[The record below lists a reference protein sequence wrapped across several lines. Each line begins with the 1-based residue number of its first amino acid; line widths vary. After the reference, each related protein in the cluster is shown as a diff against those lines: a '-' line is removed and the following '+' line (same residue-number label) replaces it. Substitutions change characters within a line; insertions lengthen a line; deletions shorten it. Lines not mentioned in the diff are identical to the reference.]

1 MLQVMTTKSVSYVFA
16 LVDDKKNTTSTSC
29 RGSRPSWALVGVGC
43 SNQMQVVQGIVLSWL
58 GFLPLCKLLVL
69 LTQMPTC
76 PLTCVHKQIWALIAT
91 PTVWWI
97 LWFVV
102 VVVVYKCTCVWCG
115 CGWMCVHVCGV
126 GVCACVCAW
135 GTQTIKKINGK
146 TKTTSQQVNNV
157 FDNVFNENVI
167 SSYCKNSVG
176 KPHQLAA
183 VHSISRHVSTAFTG
197 CHNG

>member
-1 MLQVMTTKSVSYVFA
+1 MFLCMEHA
-16 LVDDKKNTTSTSC
+16 N
-29 RGSRPSWALVGVGC
+29 
-43 SNQMQVVQGIVLSWL
+43 NQE
-58 GFLPLCKLLVL
+58 
-69 LTQMPTC
+69 
-76 PLTCVHKQIWALIAT
+76 
-91 PTVWWI
+91 
-97 LWFVV
+97 
-102 VVVVYKCTCVWCG
+102 
-115 CGWMCVHVCGV
+115 
-126 GVCACVCAW
+126 
-135 GTQTIKKINGK
+135 NGK